1 MHPLVILEH
10 LGLALIGL
18 FFVWGGLNH
27 FRVFREVRA
36 MLVERHWPF
45 PGFILA
51 LASLWEAAA
60 GAVLASGFHTTW
72 AALALILFVA
82 LASFLLLDFWNQT
95 DEARAASL
103 NAFLLNVA
111 VTGGLVLAIALALA

>member
-1 MHPLVILEH
+1 
-10 LGLALIGL
+10 
-18 FFVWGGLNH
+18 
-27 FRVFREVRA
+27 

>member
-36 MLVERHWPF
+36 MLVERGWPF
-45 PGFILA
+45 PGTILA

-60 GAVLASGFHTTW
+60 GAVLASGFYTVW
-72 AALALILFVA
+72 AACALILFVA
-82 LASFLLLDFWNQT
+82 LVSFLLLDFWNQA

-103 NAFLLNVA
+103 NGFLLNVA